1 MCETH
6 FERARVSALQERWL
20 DNRDCAY
27 MQGSSSGELP
37 DGERRLKRF
46 VPFSDGIKNCLGQV
60 RGGACVVLN
69 GSPARGCCSPLPEIF
84 KPSNRL

>member
-1 MCETH
+1 MQ
-6 FERARVSALQERWL
+6 RVCVCVCAVQERWL

-27 MQGSSSGELP
+27 MQGSSGELP

-60 RGGACVVLN
+60 SIGSCVGLTSGLTTCLE
-69 GSPARGCCSPLPEIF
+69 GSDVADIPP
-84 KPSNRL
+84 